1 MPVLIS
7 VLFVCLLLTV
17 PIGVCLALSAI
28 SIWAFDINPVVTP
41 NYVYRS
47 IVDGLHSYPLLAVPL
62 FILSGL
68 IMAKG
73 GIARKLFEFFAFFM
87 GKITAGLPITAV
99 ITCMFYGALSG
110 SGPAT
115 TAAVGSMVIP
125 YLEDLGYRRNFAAAL
140 VTTAGSLGI
149 IIPPS
154 VPFIIYAMS
163 ANISVADMFIAGIIP
178 GFIIA
183 FCLSG
188 CAYIYCRIK
197 GEDTVRLR
205 ANCDAIRAQG
215 FLSLL
220 RESFWALLTPVI
232 ILGGIYGGFVTPT
245 EAATVSV
252 VYALIVSLFIYK
264 TMEFK
269 DIPGVLFETVRS
281 LAPLLFVVAAATLFG
296 RVVTLMQMPRAI
308 QAFMAGTFESAF
320 MVVFALNII
329 LLISGM
335 LVNCLS
341 AILIMTPVLLPVALA
356 IGMHPVHF
364 GMMMVVNLAI
374 GLVTPP
380 VGGDLFVTS
389 SMFRIPVVT
398 LARHT
403 IPFLLSFFVALA
415 IISYIPIVSLVFVPH

>member
-1 MPVLIS
+1 MHVLIS
-7 VLFVCLLLTV
+7 VLFICLFLTI
-17 PIGVCLALSAI
+17 PIGISLALSAI
-28 SIWAFDINPVVTP
+28 SIWAFDINPVVSP
-41 NYVYRS
+41 NYIYRS
-47 IVDGLHSYPLLAVPL
+47 IVDGLYSYPLLAVPL

-73 GIARKLFEFFAFFM
+73 GIAKKLFEFFAFFM
-87 GKITAGLPITAV
+87 GRITAGLPITAV
-99 ITCMFYGALSG
+99 VTCMFYGALSG

-125 YLEDLGYRRNFAAAL
+125 YLEDLGYPRNFAAAL

-183 FCLSG
+183 ICLSA
-188 CAYIYCRIK
+188 CAYIYCVVK
-197 GEDTVRLR
+197 GEDKVRLR
-205 ANCDAIRAQG
+205 ANCDAIRSQG
-215 FLSLL
+215 FLPLL
-220 RESFWALLTPVI
+220 KESFWALLTPVI
-232 ILGGIYGGFVTPT
+232 ILGGIYGGLVTPT

-252 VYALIVSLFIYK
+252 VYALLISLFIYR
-264 TMEFK
+264 TMEIK
-269 DIPGVLFETVRS
+269 DIPEALFETARS
-281 LAPLLFVVAAATLFG
+281 LAPMLIVVGAATLFG
-296 RVVTLMQMPRAI
+296 RVVTLMQVPRTI
-308 QAFMAGTFESAF
+308 QLFMTGTFESAL
-320 MVVFALNII
+320 MVIFVLNLI
-329 LLISGM
+329 LLICGM

-356 IGMHPVHF
+356 IGMDPVHF

-380 VGGDLFVTS
+380 VGADLFVTS
-389 SMFRIPVVT
+389 SMFRIPVIT

-403 IPFLLSFFVALA
+403 IPFLLSFLVALA
-415 IISYIPIVSLVFVPH
+415 IVSYIPAVSLVFIR